1 MNHTLVFS
9 NYLRNFT
16 VQLAYGHSNESEFCA
31 LHPQCARVHALNL
44 QCAQAHALNPQC
56 AQVHALNSQCAQVH
70 EQISCTESAVCAG
83 TRTESAVCAGTRTE
97 SAVCAGTRTES
108 AVCVGTQAN
117 LWIEILA
124 QYFGHL
130 VLVRSRLI
138 ITVWSADNT
147 ELNNVFH
154 ADLYYAYL

>member
-83 TRTESAVCAGTRTE
+83 TRTESAVC
-97 SAVCAGTRTES
+97 
-108 AVCVGTQAN
+108 VGTQAN